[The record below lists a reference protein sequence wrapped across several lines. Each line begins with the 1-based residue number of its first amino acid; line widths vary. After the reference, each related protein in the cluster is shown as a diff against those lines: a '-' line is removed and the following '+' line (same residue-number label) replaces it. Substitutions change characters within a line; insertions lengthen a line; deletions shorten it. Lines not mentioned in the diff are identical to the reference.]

1 MDDVTNPYAHLIDGP
16 MDIVIPRQV
25 GIYVR
30 EARKR
35 QGLTQRQLSWLCGV
49 SERSSSHS
57 K

>member
-1 MDDVTNPYAHLIDGP
+1 MDDVTNHYAHLIDGP

-35 QGLTQRQLSWLCGV
+35 QGLTQRQSHGFAEFPSV
-49 SERSSSHS
+49 PSSHS

>member
-49 SERSSSHS
+49 SERSSSPS